1 MHAGRD
7 VVRQPIH
14 DRAVGGEGAL
24 ERLLGRVGAH
34 HLLELRVQQQRISG
48 IIELHIGG
56 AGVDRG
62 IDLPAQDLAEVRR
75 HLTEV
80 CVVAVGDARLEHLR
94 VGDRRRRWER
104 DLDRRVRERR
114 RKTRLLGPG
123 VADDLEALGDDRTAL
138 ELNATLVVVEDDG
151 VVRRL
156 EAPDR
161 LVERPHEERA
171 PELAVGDRPDADLLL
186 LGHDGPDLVLGD
198 LPDRVL
204 VGLRKGEAEVSG
216 MDLAHRDPGL
226 RLDRPQ
232 QRCRP
237 QKAPDMVGTGV
248 QLAHGLSW
256 SSCR

>member
-24 ERLLGRVGAH
+24 ERLLGGVGAH

-48 IIELHIGG
+48 VIELHIGG

-80 CVVAVGDARLEHLR
+80 RVVAVCDARLEHLR
-94 VGDRRRRWER
+94 VGDRRCRRKGH
-104 DLDRRVRERR
+104 LDRRVRERR
-114 RKTRLLGPG
+114 GEASLLGPG
-123 VADDLEALGDDRTAL
+123 VADDLEALGDDRSAL
-138 ELNATLVVVEDDG
+138 ELDAALVVVEDDR

-156 EAPDR
+156 EALDR

-171 PELAVGDRPDADLLL
+171 PELAVGDRPDADLVL

-204 VGLRKGEAEVSG
+204 VGLREGEAEVG
-216 MDLAHRDPGL
+216 CMDLCHRDPGL

-237 QKAPDMVGTGV
+237 QKAPDVVGAGV